1 MMKPGRVRILGAGI
15 CVAAAMARAVPAEPL
30 PTPRDTA
37 CTPAFSEADVTHG
50 FRLQTPCG
58 LHPALQKRL
67 ADAADRVARRALLT
81 NRQRVAF
88 AQAANILLGSV
99 GAQALDRVAPLLAG
113 LADPAQAHPD
123 YDFVSTARLWR
134 QRYRQLLDDIAIA
147 RTTDP
152 LERDVDDAIA
162 RLDLDR
168 AAKLLAEQLI
178 EPKVPDDLTA
188 TRSYE
193 SAIVE
198 WLRFSPHRAL
208 TFAEL
213 AHALVPDDIEIAAT
227 YADLLDDARRLDEAQ
242 RLDEFL
248 IIRYQ
253 MLAQDKPDRWRPR
266 MAMTLTRLGRLYEA
280 EHLPQE
286 AEMAYL
292 HALGVYWGIAR
303 EHPLTYGPDLATT
316 FADLG
321 MLYRD
326 VHRLPGAIEAYGE
339 ALKLERALERRAP
352 AEFTPEVAVTLN
364 DLGILYDMAER
375 PDDAERA
382 LLEAIVIQRTLAQTN
397 AAAYQ
402 SELART
408 LNNLG
413 NLYADLARFDDAE
426 QAYGEALALR
436 RELARDHPAAYVP
449 EVARTLG
456 NLGVLYRMRG
466 QPGRA
471 RAAYREALAAY
482 RTLSLRHAAAY
493 RSDEARTL
501 NNLGVLLSS
510 LHEPHG
516 AEHAYR
522 RAIVLYAAL
531 SRIEPATYRLDYA
544 RTLGNLARLYG
555 ETGRPREADA
565 TNREAA
571 RLTDPSARQ

>member
-1 MMKPGRVRILGAGI
+1 MKTGRVRIWGAGI
-15 CVAAAMARAVPAEPL
+15 CLAAAMARGVPAEPL
-30 PTPRDTA
+30 PAPTDSA
-37 CTPAFSEADVTHG
+37 CTPAFSEADVMHG
-50 FRLQTPCG
+50 FRLQTPCD

-67 ADAADRVARRALLT
+67 IMAADRAARHAALT
-81 NRQRVAF
+81 NRQRAAF
-88 AQAANILLGSV
+88 AQAANVLLGGV
-99 GAQALDRVAPLLAG
+99 GARALDHVAPLLAG
-113 LADPAQAHPD
+113 LAEQAQAHPD

-134 QRYRQLLDDIAIA
+134 QRYRQLLDDIAMA

-152 LERDVDDAIA
+152 LERDVDDAIDQ
-162 RLDLDR
+162 LDLDR
-168 AAKLLAEQLI
+168 AARLLAQQLI
-178 EPKVPDDLTA
+178 EPQEPDDLTA
-188 TRSYE
+188 VRSYE

-198 WLRFSPHRAL
+198 WLRFSPQRAL

-213 AHALVPDDIEIAAT
+213 AHALVPDDIEIAAI

-253 MLAQDKPDRWRPR
+253 TLAQDKPDRWRPR
-266 MAMTLTRLGRLYEA
+266 IAMTLTRLGRLYEA

-303 EHPLTYGPDLATT
+303 EHPLAYGPDLATT

-326 VHRLPGAIEAYGE
+326 LHRLPGAIEAYGE

-352 AEFTPEVAVTLN
+352 AEFAPEVAVTLN
-364 DLGILYDMAER
+364 DLGILDDMTER

-382 LLEAIVIQRTLAQTN
+382 LLEAVVIQRTLAHAN

-413 NLYADLARFDDAE
+413 NLYAELSRFDDAE
-426 QAYGEALALR
+426 QVYDEALGLR
-436 RELARDHPAAYVP
+436 RELARDYPAAYVP

-471 RAAYREALAAY
+471 RTAYREALAAY
-482 RTLSLRHAAAY
+482 RTLSPRHAAAY
-493 RSDEARTL
+493 RPDEARTL
-501 NNLGVLLSS
+501 NNFGVLLSS
-510 LHEPHG
+510 LHEPRG
-516 AEHAYR
+516 AEQAYR

-531 SRIEPATYRLDYA
+531 TRIEPAAYRLDYA

-565 TNREAA
+565 THREAA
-571 RLTDPSARQ
+571 RLTDSSAQ